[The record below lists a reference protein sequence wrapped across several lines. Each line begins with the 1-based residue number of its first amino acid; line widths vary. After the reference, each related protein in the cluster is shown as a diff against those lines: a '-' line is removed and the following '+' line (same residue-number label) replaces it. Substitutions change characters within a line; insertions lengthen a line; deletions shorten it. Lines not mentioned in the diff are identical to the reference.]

1 MAKSDRGGADRM
13 RGFDSKLSFAE
24 SFIDLAETTPID
36 KITVN
41 MIVERI
47 GKHRKTFY
55 YHFSDKEDLMRW
67 LFRFDLA
74 QGLENEFGMAHL
86 VYEGAGGSYPDFPF
100 YVRNVLG
107 NGRIYN
113 ARFFEA
119 FARSLE
125 SRRTYYRA
133 VFSFRGLG
141 SLEHYLYD
149 LYCPE
154 LKADIV
160 HLIRESLAE
169 EPAILQAEQSERLL
183 SGDGVDFLAE
193 FFTGAFVQRIIK
205 RLIDDPSRR
214 TIDDIRPYENVI
226 HDSLWLL
233 IGSEMPRR

>member
-1 MAKSDRGGADRM
+1 M
-13 RGFDSKLSFAE
+13 RGTDSKLSFAE
-24 SFIDLAETTPID
+24 SFIGLTETMPMD

-55 YHFSDKEDLMRW
+55 YHFSDKDDLMRW
-67 LFRFDLA
+67 LFRYDLA
-74 QGLENEFGMAHL
+74 QGLESEFGAAQL
-86 VYEGAGGSYPDFPF
+86 VYEGDGGSYPEFPF

-113 ARFFEA
+113 ALFFEA

-125 SRRTYYRA
+125 SRRAYYRA
-133 VFSFRGLG
+133 VFAVRGLG
-141 SLEHYLYD
+141 SMESYLYD

-154 LKADIV
+154 LKRDIV
-160 HLIRESLAE
+160 HLVEVGLADK
-169 EPAILQAEQSERLL
+169 PALLQTECRERLER
-183 SGDGVDFLAE
+183 GEGVDFLAG
-193 FFTGAFVQRIIK
+193 FYTGAFIQRFVK
-205 RLIDDPSRR
+205 RLIDDSSRR

-233 IGSEMPRR
+233 IGAEAQSR